1 MSETLPID
9 ASRDQLVSQRTAE
22 LKRMRLL
29 AAGLLVLMT
38 GVFAVTT
45 ALAAWRPFL
54 VYPRAFAEAAMVGAC
69 ADWFA
74 VVALF
79 RHPFGIPIPH
89 TAIVPRHKKRIGD
102 ALGRFISVN
111 FLAPDAVAAKLE
123 KIDASGWNLQL
134 VEGAGKYEA
143 DGATRARA
151 VAAVA
156 RLCPPR
162 ADPDLQP
169 QCNPERH
176 RTRSPPLR
184 WPPMFYPCWWRMVIT
199 TRFSIRRSRWRGRSF
214 VSTGRASGKESPSQ
228 HLFSSELGRRKTGR
242 RLRSRIAGYP
252 RRGTRFG

>member
-9 ASRDQLVSQRTAE
+9 ANRDPLVSRRTAE

-45 ALAAWRPFL
+45 ALAAWWPFL

-123 KIDASGWNLQL
+123 KIDASGWISSWLKEPEN
-134 VEGAGKYEA
+134 
-143 DGATRARA
+143 TRLTARRVHA
-151 VAAVA
+151 
-156 RLCPPR
+156 L
-162 ADPDLQP
+162 L
-169 QCNPERH
+169 
-176 RTRSPPLR
+176 PPLLDFVR
-184 WPPMFYPCWWRMVIT
+184 QEQIRTFSRSVIRNGIDSIASVGRPC
-199 TRFSIRRSRWRGRSF
+199 SIRAGGAWSSRHDFRSGDRGGAD
-214 VSTGRASGKESPSQ
+214 VPS
-228 HLFSSELGRRKTGR
+228 
-242 RLRSRIAGYP
+242 
-252 RRGTRFG
+252 